1 MQDQIRW
8 QLGQDVRN
16 VCHGERLF
24 RSVHGMPIVPC
35 QVLTCLILVVTQ
47 SKITLQACYAGVA
60 NVGSVDSVSITVKPA
75 FSHLI
80 SHLSRKASRYSKLMA
95 GTKMRS
101 SLLTVLRSSLL
112 SGGPSSFASDCMT

>member
-1 MQDQIRW
+1 MY
-8 QLGQDVRN
+8 GTYVM
-16 VCHGERLF
+16 VSACF
-24 RSVHGMPIVPC
+24 ASVHGMSIVTC
-35 QVLTCLILVVTQ
+35 QVLTCLVLMVTQ
-47 SKITLQACYAGVA
+47 FKITLQACYAGVA
-60 NVGSVDSVSITVKPA
+60 NVRSGHSVSITVKSA

-112 SGGPSSFASDCMT
+112 SSGPSSFASDCMT